1 MATPKAGASATTEK
15 DGRTAPRI
23 QKVTTFLTFDNNA
36 EEAVNFYVS
45 VFKNAEILS
54 TVRYGEVGPK
64 PKGTV
69 MIIDFELD
77 GQRLTA
83 LNGGPE
89 FKFSEGISLVVHC
102 KDQQEVDYYWD
113 KLSAGGQI
121 IECGWLKD
129 KFGLAWQIVPE
140 VFLDLLRDS
149 DDETRDRVMSAMMTM
164 KKLDIETLKHAV
176 GENFDT
182 SGSVPQ

>member
-1 MATPKAGASATTEK
+1 MATPKPGAPATTAK
-15 DGRTAPRI
+15 DVRTAPRT
-23 QKVTTFLTFDNNA
+23 QNVTTFLSFNNNA

-45 VFKNAEILS
+45 VFKNAKILS
-54 TVRYGEVGPK
+54 TVRYGEVGGK

-69 MIIDFELD
+69 MLIDFELD
-77 GQRLTA
+77 GQRLSA
-83 LNGGPE
+83 LNAGPE

-140 VFLDLLRDS
+140 FFLDVLRNS
-149 DDETRDRVMSAMMTM
+149 DDETRDRAMTAMMKM
-164 KKLDIETLKHAV
+164 KKLDIETLKQAV
-176 GENFDT
+176 G
-182 SGSVPQ
+182 

>member
-1 MATPKAGASATTEK
+1 MATPKAGASAIVAK
-15 DGRTAPRI
+15 DDRTAPRI
-23 QKVTTFLTFDNNA
+23 QKVTTFLWFDNNA

-45 VFKNAEILS
+45 VFKNAKILS

-64 PKGTV
+64 PKGAV

-83 LNGGPE
+83 LNAGPE
-89 FKFSEGISLVVHC
+89 FKFNEAISLVVHC
-102 KDQQEVDYYWD
+102 QDQKEVDYYWE
-113 KLSAGGQI
+113 KLSAGGQV

-149 DDETRDRVMSAMMTM
+149 DDETRDRVMAAMMKM
-164 KKLDIETLKHAV
+164 KKLDIETLLEAV
-176 GENFDT
+176 RNE
-182 SGSVPQ
+182 S